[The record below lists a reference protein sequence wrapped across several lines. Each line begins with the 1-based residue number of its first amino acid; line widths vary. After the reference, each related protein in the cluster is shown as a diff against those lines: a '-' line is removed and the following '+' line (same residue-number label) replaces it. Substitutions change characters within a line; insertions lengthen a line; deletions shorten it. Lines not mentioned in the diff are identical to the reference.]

1 MKNFKYLD
9 IKNIS
14 DDTADI
20 YFYGEIVGD
29 EWEKW
34 SDTDTCPQ
42 DIIVVL
48 KKTENRDLNIF
59 INSPGGSVFAGL
71 AIYNIL
77 KRRPEKKTVYI
88 DGVAAS
94 IASIIAMVG
103 DEIIMPQNSFL
114 MIHKPFS
121 YVSGNADDM
130 RKMADDLDI
139 LQSSIEEVYKS
150 KLKNIE
156 NIELIKNMM
165 AAETWLTAKESEKY
179 FNITVS
185 EGNKATNKLNFDLSR
200 YNNTPKNLIQNLA
213 KNEDLEAERLKL
225 ELELAKILF

>member
-1 MKNFKYLD
+1 MKNLKYFD
-9 IKNIS
+9 IKKIS
-14 DDTADI
+14 NDTADI